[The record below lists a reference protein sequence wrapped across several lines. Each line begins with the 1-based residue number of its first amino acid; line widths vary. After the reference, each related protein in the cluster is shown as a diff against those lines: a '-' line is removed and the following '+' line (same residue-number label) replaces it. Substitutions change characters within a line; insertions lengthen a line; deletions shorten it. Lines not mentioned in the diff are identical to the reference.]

1 MNPPSPPTTGL
12 RAHGLALAAGGRTL
26 LAGLDLHIAP
36 GERVA
41 LVGPS
46 GVGKTTLLRT
56 LATLVDP
63 AAGAL
68 TLDGAP
74 PDALGYPAWR
84 RRVVLVSQLPA
95 FRDLTVAQALA
106 RPFAFR
112 AATTPFPEARAREL
126 LAKTGLDLATVLPQ
140 RARTLSVGQQQR
152 VALAR
157 ALLLAPDCLLLDEPT
172 SGLDAAS
179 TAQVEALL
187 AESPAIAQLIV
198 THDPAQ
204 VARLTARVV
213 DLTPYA
219 APQAAPDPPH
229 HGAPKGGAPMTATP

>member
-1 MNPPSPPTTGL
+1 MSAPRHDTASPAAGL
-12 RAHGLALAAGGRTL
+12 HAHGLRLAAGGRTL
-26 LAGLDLHIAP
+26 LNALDLHLAP

-41 LVGPS
+41 LLGPS
-46 GVGKTTLLRT
+46 GVGKTTLLRA

-63 AAGAL
+63 AAGTL
-68 TLDGAP
+68 TLDGLSPA
-74 PDALGYPAWR
+74 ALGYPAWR

-112 AATTPFPEARAREL
+112 AATTAFPEARARDL
-126 LAKTGLDLATVLPQ
+126 LAKTGLDPAAVLPQ

-152 VALAR
+152 VALIR

-187 AESPAIAQLIV
+187 AESPAISQLTV

-204 VARLTARVV
+204 AARLAARVL

-219 APQAAPDPPH
+219 ANAAP
-229 HGAPKGGAPMTATP
+229 APEARR

>member
-1 MNPPSPPTTGL
+1 MVLPSEMCEELRPVNSLGPTAAGL
-12 RAHGLALAAGGRTL
+12 CAHGLALAAGGRTL
-26 LAGLDLHIAP
+26 LTGLDLHVAP

-46 GVGKTTLLRT
+46 GVGKTTLLRA

-68 TLDGAP
+68 TLDGHSPA
-74 PDALGYPAWR
+74 ALGYPAWR

-95 FRDLTVAQALA
+95 FRDLTVAAALA

-126 LAKTGLDLATVLPQ
+126 LFKTGLDPAIVLPQ

-152 VALAR
+152 VALVR

-172 SGLDAAS
+172 SGLDFAS

-187 AESPAIAQLIV
+187 AESPATSQLIV

-204 VARLTARVV
+204 AARLAARVV
-213 DLTPYA
+213 DLTPLV
-219 APQAAPDPPH
+219 APAPS
-229 HGAPKGGAPMTATP
+229 APVAP